1 MRSIARGAAPCTEHR
16 DAEDDSSGWH
26 PSSAGRTTGQLPLT
40 RIEVRPSEKLMLLL
54 DLDTGFLEFLGH
66 RRVSAS
72 QPFDRQVFGFI
83 VCKAEISLG

>member
-1 MRSIARGAAPCTEHR
+1 MRSIARGAATCTEQR
-16 DAEDDSSGWH
+16 DAEDDCSDRH
-26 PSSAGRTTGQLPLT
+26 TSSAGRTTGQLTLP
-40 RIEVRPSEKLMLLL
+40 RIEVRPSEKLVSLL